1 MQAWQSSTIQKG
13 EEKLAGLILRM
24 SRHVLRISEV
34 WLMCGRSIAVEI
46 PCEVSLVGFLILEA
60 LIMVH
65 QNADSQDRLS
75 QET

>member
-1 MQAWQSSTIQKG
+1 
-13 EEKLAGLILRM
+13 
-24 SRHVLRISEV
+24 
-34 WLMCGRSIAVEI
+34 MCGRSIGVEI

-75 QET
+75 QEM